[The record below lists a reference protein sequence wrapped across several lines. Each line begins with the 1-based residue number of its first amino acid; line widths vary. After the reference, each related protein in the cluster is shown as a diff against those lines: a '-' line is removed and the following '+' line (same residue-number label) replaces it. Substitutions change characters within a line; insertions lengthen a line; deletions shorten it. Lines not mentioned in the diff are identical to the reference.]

1 MTSGKFITFEGGEGC
16 GKSTQAERLKAALES
31 TGREVVLT
39 REPGGTWISEEVRRL
54 LKDPDS
60 EAPSDRCELLLFL
73 AARAQLVEKV
83 IKPALA
89 RGAWVISD
97 RFSDSTI
104 AYQGFGRGLPI
115 DVIRIVDSFA
125 CGGVKP
131 DLTILLCAD
140 RSAAASRMRSRESET
155 NTSPDRIELA
165 GDGFHERIRE
175 GYLKLASE
183 EPGRIVPV
191 DANGT
196 VDEVWERVWK
206 SIRRIG

>member
-1 MTSGKFITFEGGEGC
+1 MLARDPGSTALAESLRGLIKDQHDDAPC
-16 GKSTQAERLKAALES
+16 G
-31 TGREVVLT
+31 V
-39 REPGGTWISEEVRRL
+39 
-54 LKDPDS
+54 
-60 EAPSDRCELLLFL
+60 CELMLFL
-73 AARAQLVEKV
+73 AARAQLVERV
-83 IKPALA
+83 VRPALA
-89 RGAWVISD
+89 AGKWVVCD

-175 GYLKLASE
+175 GYLKLADE
-183 EPGRIVPV
+183 EPERIVPV